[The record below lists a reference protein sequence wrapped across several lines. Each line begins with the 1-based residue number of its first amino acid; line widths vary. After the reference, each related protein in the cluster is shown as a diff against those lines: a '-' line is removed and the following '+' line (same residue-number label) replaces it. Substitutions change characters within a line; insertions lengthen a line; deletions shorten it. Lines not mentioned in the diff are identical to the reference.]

1 MKYSQQGCDLGLL
14 TPGPVPLTLLSS
26 SREPSSYLLI
36 YVHGEYEMQFA
47 PQIKKKTWNIII
59 ICIMERKDNRCLQN
73 PTTHLL

>member
-47 PQIKKKTWNIII
+47 PQIKKKN
-59 ICIMERKDNRCLQN
+59 MEYNNYLYNGKQG
-73 PTTHLL
+73 